1 MCSQAAARARRAGPD
16 SAPRAV
22 AAPRAAAPRST
33 PAAAR
38 AAARAAHAPSCR
50 SVQMNALPS
59 WPAEAR
65 VDMGRPKLGAQAT
78 SRTQSASGGGGA
90 GGQAHIRCG
99 FEPAASAACGACSS
113 EAAWSWHCTR
123 RQASRRRGVGAVER
137 RTERRGAP
145 VWPVSVAPSCCHCRV
160 CSLYVHT
167 CSRAAAVRL
176 AASHPTSGSGSTVC
190 STGRA
195 ARGCCRQQAHTAC
208 SAPHS
213 SGCCFLSAAPLNQ
226 PSAPH
231 ISPALP
237 LTLTQL
243 SQPAEARRRTGCPGA
258 LEATSEPLGAAGDQ
272 ETAVAPTGC
281 APSICGRSSGSGVQ
295 AGGSGRAR
303 LPPLPAGP
311 THASTP
317 SCQHC
322 IGPHCRSRWPAHASA
337 HKPTTQPGL

>member
-1 MCSQAAARARRAGPD
+1 MRRLLKRGGLELALHAEAGKQAKGSGRSGAQDRAAGRTGVAGERGAILLPLPRLLVVCPHLQPRGGSAVGSEPPDQRQRQHSVQHRARRA
-16 SAPRAV
+16 RLLQ
-22 AAPRAAAPRST
+22 AAGSHRLQRP
-33 PAAAR
+33 
-38 AAARAAHAPSCR
+38 PS
-50 SVQMNALPS
+50 
-59 WPAEAR
+59 
-65 VDMGRPKLGAQAT
+65 
-78 SRTQSASGGGGA
+78 
-90 GGQAHIRCG
+90 
-99 FEPAASAACGACSS
+99 
-113 EAAWSWHCTR
+113 
-123 RQASRRRGVGAVER
+123 
-137 RTERRGAP
+137 
-145 VWPVSVAPSCCHCRV
+145 
-160 CSLYVHT
+160 
-167 CSRAAAVRL
+167 
-176 AASHPTSGSGSTVC
+176 
-190 STGRA
+190 
-195 ARGCCRQQAHTAC
+195 
-208 SAPHS
+208 S